1 MDSDNEK
8 PSWWSQTKRVLFS
21 PRSFF
26 AHFPEPSD
34 YRSSVIYLAKTAL
47 VVSLINSL
55 VLTAIFYVVVD
66 SFASILTAFMMIFGA
81 LLTPLIAVAA
91 NIQPD
96 KVPGVI
102 ESLARNGGLEVR
114 LLSAKIG
121 AFLFVAYFGTVII
134 STCIQAGVAHGVAR
148 LMGSAH
154 SFRATAAAYSFGS
167 AAWMLSVVPVVSV
180 AMPIYCAVLYIF
192 GMQQAHKLS
201 RAKAI
206 LAVLVAAAVVPGI
219 AFLMYCGRLN

>member
-8 PSWWSQTKRVLFS
+8 PSWWSTTKRVLFS

-26 AHFPEPSD
+26 AQLPEPSD

-47 VVSLINSL
+47 VVSLINAL

-66 SFASILTAFMMIFGA
+66 SFASILTAFMMIFGT

-96 KVPGVI
+96 KVPAAI
-102 ESLARNGGLEVR
+102 ESLARNGGFEVR

-121 AFLFVAYFGTVII
+121 AFLFVGHFCTIFV
-134 STCIQAGVAHGVAR
+134 STGIQAGVAHGVVR

-154 SFRATAAAYSFGS
+154 SFRTTAAAYSFGS
-167 AAWMLSVVPVVSV
+167 AAWMLSVVPVVSM
-180 AMPIYCAVLYIF
+180 AMPIYCAVLYMF
-192 GMQQAHKLS
+192 GMQHAHQLS
-201 RAKAI
+201 RAKA
-206 LAVLVAAAVVPGI
+206 VLTVVVAAAVPLFALV
-219 AFLMYCGRLN
+219 MYCGRSN